1 MLGFTWYCV
10 GALSVGAVWVMLELS
25 KRYELSVLAWALA
38 LGGVATTLFAVA
50 WTAGSIVE
58 GEPQAAA
65 MGATI
70 FGGLGIAN
78 VALTWRLLIAPS
90 PRRQPPQ

>member
-38 LGGVATTLFAVA
+38 LGGVATVLFGVA

-65 MGATI
+65 MGAMI
-70 FGGLGIAN
+70 FGGLGAAI
-78 VALTWRLLIAPS
+78 VALTWRRLIAPS
-90 PRRQPPQ
+90 PRRQDV